1 MLLLL
6 AGGVLAAEKP
16 KEGEPPVAVWD
27 TCTRSSGGGVELA
40 KRDAWQ
46 AVAPEAWAKHT
57 FKGDAL
63 VENDKLQVLF
73 GVGCPG
79 PTVYSRSGVGVE
91 PKRMVLIPLSA
102 KREPCETIASVKLLE
117 KAGEEATVEV
127 LSQSKGGKR
136 ERITVSLGS
145 AHNFVKVSPVE
156 NAPALRV
163 RARTRFAVI
172 PDFFGDDMVFDS
184 RRSPGDRLFVPA
196 ENLLLSLAGDGRT
209 ILMAAWPAGDQEVDA
224 LIGGEKDARLF
235 EGVELTFDKK
245 SLCLAVLDGPGLWHS
260 VALEQASCADK
271 DLDSGWKRPFEARWR
286 GDFRLADRT
295 DSWDIASQRDSTN
308 LQPYGKIAFP
318 VWFDQGKGMI
328 RMPGKDYLGT
338 AVIYPLERARNTPL
352 SVLTPVDVLRDALG
366 TGPCEYILDKE
377 GIGTRSPGGDR
388 QLVCTGVCNT
398 TGATQHFFELGLEC
412 REGKLVRDLMGDVM
426 AFNIT
431 VRQRLEEYRAFA
443 RKLTDLC
450 AEEKKRNPAVQSIA
464 DLADRFQ
471 KRIEEHFAKRL
482 PAMKSPEQNVE
493 LVRRI
498 EALTRE
504 NDPENLGK
512 YLDFA
517 AQLRG
522 LAGTQDSLAGQFRAE
537 VRRFRRELGATV
549 PSDRDAARVVE
560 KLWQLSRNAL
570 RKKHYTEGS

>member
-1 MLLLL
+1 VVVRCGMTMLLLL

-224 LIGGEKDARLF
+224 LIGG
-235 EGVELTFDKK
+235 
-245 SLCLAVLDGPGLWHS
+245 
-260 VALEQASCADK
+260 
-271 DLDSGWKRPFEARWR
+271 
-286 GDFRLADRT
+286 
-295 DSWDIASQRDSTN
+295 
-308 LQPYGKIAFP
+308 
-318 VWFDQGKGMI
+318 
-328 RMPGKDYLGT
+328 
-338 AVIYPLERARNTPL
+338 
-352 SVLTPVDVLRDALG
+352 
-366 TGPCEYILDKE
+366 
-377 GIGTRSPGGDR
+377 
-388 QLVCTGVCNT
+388 
-398 TGATQHFFELGLEC
+398 
-412 REGKLVRDLMGDVM
+412 
-426 AFNIT
+426 
-431 VRQRLEEYRAFA
+431 
-443 RKLTDLC
+443 
-450 AEEKKRNPAVQSIA
+450 
-464 DLADRFQ
+464 
-471 KRIEEHFAKRL
+471 
-482 PAMKSPEQNVE
+482 
-493 LVRRI
+493 
-498 EALTRE
+498 
-504 NDPENLGK
+504 
-512 YLDFA
+512 
-517 AQLRG
+517 
-522 LAGTQDSLAGQFRAE
+522 
-537 VRRFRRELGATV
+537 
-549 PSDRDAARVVE
+549 
-560 KLWQLSRNAL
+560 
-570 RKKHYTEGS
+570 